1 MQTSP
6 VGELPKAV
14 SSGRTALVDWALLAA
29 LVGGTVLAVLVGGT
43 LLAIL
48 MGGGALLAVL
58 LVGAVLAVLLVGG
71 VWRLG
76 IEYERAWL
84 RSYDG
89 PLLGDLLVG
98 SRGGMPPSI
107 GVHDERRSNAARV
120 AGGRGGRARSLAP

>member
-6 VGELPKAV
+6 VEESPKAV
-14 SSGRTALVDWALLAA
+14 KGRRTALVDWALLAA
-29 LVGGTVLAVLVGGT
+29 LVGGSLLAVLVGGT
-43 LLAIL
+43 LLATLI
-48 MGGGALLAVL
+48 GGGTLLAVL
-58 LVGAVLAVLLVGG
+58 LDGSLLAVVLVGG

-98 SRGGMPPSI
+98 SRGGMPPSV